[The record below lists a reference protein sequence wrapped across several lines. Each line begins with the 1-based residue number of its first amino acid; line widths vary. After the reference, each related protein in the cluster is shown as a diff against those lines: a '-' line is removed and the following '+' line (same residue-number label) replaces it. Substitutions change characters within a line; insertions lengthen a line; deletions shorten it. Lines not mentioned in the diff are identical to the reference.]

1 MVFYSAILG
10 KVIMNFGKW
19 REFRNFLWECN
30 CLEQIPKSVGQ
41 TLERWQGARSF
52 NEEN

>member
-10 KVIMNFGKW
+10 KVIINFGKW

-30 CLEQIPKSVGQ
+30 CLEQIPKSVG
-41 TLERWQGARSF
+41 TNFGAMARCQKF
-52 NEEN
+52 